1 MERKGQ
7 DLASS
12 MKERCFCWN
21 VFALLI
27 PGPLATRKLVPFA
40 YVALDPKWR
49 PNFDPLGVEPR
60 RWRFKTTGFRMF
72 SLLKYAKINLI
83 CWEFY
88 STNLGIL
95 NGGTE
100 ILRKKSVCFL

>member
-1 MERKGQ
+1 MTPLE
-7 DLASS
+7 L
-12 MKERCFCWN
+12 N
-21 VFALLI
+21 
-27 PGPLATRKLVPFA
+27 PG
-40 YVALDPKWR
+40 D
-49 PNFDPLGVEPR
+49 GG
-60 RWRFKTTGFRMF
+60 FKTTGFCGF

-100 ILRKKSVCFL
+100 ILRKKSHVFLKFKAPMYTTLGITASQVFF

>member
-7 DLASS
+7 DIASS

-40 YVALDPKWR
+40 YIALDPKWR

-60 RWRFKTTGFRMF
+60 RWRFKTTGFVVF
-72 SLLKYAKINLI
+72 VAKINLI
-83 CWEFY
+83 CWEFLLNKFG
-88 STNLGIL
+88 NL
-95 NGGTE
+95 E
-100 ILRKKSVCFL
+100 WRH